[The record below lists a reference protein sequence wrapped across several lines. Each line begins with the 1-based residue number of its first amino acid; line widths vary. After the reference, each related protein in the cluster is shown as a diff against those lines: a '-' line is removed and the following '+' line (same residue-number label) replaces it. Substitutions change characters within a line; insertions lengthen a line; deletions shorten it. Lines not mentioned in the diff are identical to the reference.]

1 MIGRIGHRPAHS
13 LARRI
18 WNYWRGWLI
27 GGVGK
32 SQAVYFVDHNGQ
44 RYKRVVFGDSR
55 QAEIVE
61 ADLRAVPLK
70 ARFPRLIERHENE
83 VWVEFVPGRR
93 PDLADAADL
102 DLLAGFFADLYA
114 ADSELSALAQTSCHE
129 QLHTDLWFLGRS
141 GVLTVERA
149 AALTRHADDIKP
161 DLVWQGFDYVD
172 PVGKN
177 FVVADHGLM
186 AIDVE
191 SLQSRRLLGTGVAK
205 CRVHAPGLN
214 VGAFIRGVVERG
226 APDFSEQYRY
236 VELCFLA
243 GWTKRKLLTG
253 KRRYLQP
260 HRFDDFIS

>member
-13 LARRI
+13 LIRRVA
-18 WNYWRGWLI
+18 NFLRGWLL

-61 ADLRAVPLK
+61 ADLRAVPLGT
-70 ARFPRLIERHENE
+70 RFPRLIERHENE

-93 PDLADAADL
+93 ADLADAADL
-102 DLLAGFFADLYA
+102 DLIAGFFADLYA
-114 ADSELSALAQTSCHE
+114 AGSEEIALARTSWHQ

-141 GVLTVERA
+141 GVLTPERA
-149 AALTRHADDIKP
+149 EDLTRLADAIKP
-161 DLVWQGFDYVD
+161 DLVLHGFDYVD

-205 CRVHAPGLN
+205 CRVHARGLN
-214 VGAFIRGVVERG
+214 VDAFIRAVLEKG
-226 APDFSEQYRY
+226 APDFSHQYRY

-253 KRRYLQP
+253 KRHYVQP
-260 HRFDDFIS
+260 DRFDDFIP